1 VSLRSRRGRPGTR
14 VSGCTNNY
22 SDNKDVAKISDP
34 VTGKWAPVAAA
45 PEGSKKIG
53 GARLPGR
60 STLGIGMLAVF
71 H

>member
-1 VSLRSRRGRPGTR
+1 M
-14 VSGCTNNY
+14 
-22 SDNKDVAKISDP
+22 AKISDP